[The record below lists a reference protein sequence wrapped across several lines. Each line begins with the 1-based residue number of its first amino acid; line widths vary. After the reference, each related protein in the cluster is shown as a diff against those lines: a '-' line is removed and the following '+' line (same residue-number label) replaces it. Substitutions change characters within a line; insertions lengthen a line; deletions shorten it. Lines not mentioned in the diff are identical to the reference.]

1 MGKKKGGKRIGKKQ
15 VIELLEDLFQRHPN
29 ATLSFRQI
37 FKALKFDTYPLKML
51 TVNTLEEMAWD
62 DFLSKVSENSYRLNL
77 KTQIQEGVFR
87 RKSNGRN
94 SFLPDDGGTPV
105 FVAERNS
112 MSAMDGDRVKV
123 SYMARRDK
131 HIKEA
136 LVIEIVRRARDQIV
150 GRLRVEK
157 DMAFLVPQDSTFVH
171 DIIIP
176 KRKLK
181 GGKTDD
187 KAVVKVS
194 QWPDSEHKNIIGSVV
209 DILGKTGENN
219 AEMHAI
225 LAQYNLPYKYPK
237 NVEEAAEKIDATIT
251 PRDIAEREDFRDV
264 FTCTIDP
271 KDAKDFDDALSIR
284 RYEGAGARGH
294 ENSSAAEGNLAPS
307 HPRTSA
313 PPTLWEVGVHIA
325 DVSHYVKEGSVID
338 KEAYNRATSIYL
350 VDRTIPMLPERL
362 CNFICSLRPNEEK
375 LCYSVIFQLDD
386 EANIK
391 KWHLAHTVIKS
402 DRRYAYEEVQ
412 QILED
417 NGVKDGTGE
426 PAPPATKK
434 NPYKGEYASEL
445 IKLDALA
452 KKLRAARFKN
462 GSVKFDREELHFDI
476 DETGKPVKA
485 YFKTSKD
492 ANKLIEEFM
501 LLANKTVAESVGRV
515 KKGVKAKTLPYRI
528 HDQPDPQ
535 KLENLR
541 QFVSK
546 FGYKVKTSGTKGA
559 ITKSLNAL
567 MADAEGTREQ
577 NAIETVALRAMM
589 KAKYSVHNIGHY
601 GLAFDYYTHF
611 TSPIRRYPD
620 MMVHRLLTK
629 YQDGA
634 RSANKEKYEEYCE
647 HCSDMEQVSQ
657 NAERDSIKY
666 KMVEFMADKIGNTY
680 DAHISGLTSYGIYA
694 QIDETHCEGMIPIRD
709 LGNDYYDFDE
719 KNFVIIGRR
728 NHTKYQLGD
737 PIRIQVARA
746 NLERKQLDFT
756 LAE

>member
-1 MGKKKGGKRIGKKQ
+1 MGKKKGGKRLGKKQ
-15 VIELLEDLFQRHPN
+15 VSELLQNLFQHNPN
-29 ATLSFRQI
+29 ETFSFKQI
-37 FKALKFDTYPLKML
+37 FRVLKFDTHPLKML
-51 TVNTLEEMAWD
+51 AIDVMEEMAWD
-62 DFLSKVSENSYRLNL
+62 DFLSKVSDTSYRLNL
-77 KTQIQEGVFR
+77 KTQVQEGVFR
-87 RKSNGRN
+87 RKSSGRN

-136 LVIEIVRRARDQIV
+136 MVIEIVRRAHDTIV
-150 GRLRVEK
+150 GKLRVDK
-157 DMAFLVPQDSTFVH
+157 DWAFLIPQDSTFVH

-187 KAVVKVS
+187 KAVVKVI
-194 QWPDSEHKNIIGSVV
+194 QWPDNEHKNIIGSVI
-209 DILGKTGENN
+209 DILGKTGDNN

-251 PRDIAEREDFRDV
+251 PQDIARREDFRDV

-284 RYEGAGARGH
+284 KMESG
-294 ENSSAAEGNLAPS
+294 
-307 HPRTSA
+307 
-313 PPTLWEVGVHIA
+313 LWEVGVHIA

-338 KEAYNRATSIYL
+338 KEAYARATSIYL

-362 CNFICSLRPNEEK
+362 CNFICSLRPDEEK
-375 LCYSVIFQLDD
+375 LCYSVIFQMDD
-386 EANIK
+386 EANVK

-402 DRRYAYEEVQ
+402 NRRYAYEEVQ
-412 QILED
+412 KILED

-434 NPYKGEYASEL
+434 NPYKGEYATEL
-445 IKLDALA
+445 ITLDALA

-476 DETGKPVKA
+476 DEKGKPVKA
-485 YFKTSKD
+485 YFKVSKD

-501 LLANKTVAESVGRV
+501 LLANKTVAESIGRV

-611 TSPIRRYPD
+611 TSPIRRFPD
-620 MMVHRLLTK
+620 TMVHRLLTR
-629 YQDGA
+629 YQEGG
-634 RSANKEKYEEYCE
+634 RSANKDKYEEYCE
-647 HCSDMEQVSQ
+647 HCSDMEQISQ

-709 LGNDYYDFDE
+709 LGDDYYDFDE
-719 KNFVIIGRR
+719 KNFVIVGRR
-728 NHTKYQLGD
+728 HHTKYQLGD

-756 LAE
+756 LAD

>member
-1 MGKKKGGKRIGKKQ
+1 MGKKKGGKRLGKKQ
-15 VIELLEDLFQRHPN
+15 VSELLQNLFQHNPN
-29 ATLSFRQI
+29 ETFSFKQI
-37 FKALKFDTYPLKML
+37 FKVLKLDTHPLKML
-51 TVNTLEEMAWD
+51 AIDVMEEMAWD
-62 DFLSKVSENSYRLNL
+62 DFLLKVSDNSYKLNL
-77 KTQIQEGVFR
+77 KTQVQEGIFH
-87 RKSNGRN
+87 RKANGRN
-94 SFLPDDGGTPV
+94 SFVPDDGGTPV

-112 MSAMDGDRVKV
+112 MSAMDGDHVKV
-123 SYMARRDK
+123 SLMARRDK

-136 LVIEIVRRARDQIV
+136 MVIEIVKRAHDTIV
-150 GRLRVEK
+150 GKLRVEK
-157 DMAFLVPQDSTFVH
+157 DIAFLVTADSTIVH

-187 KAVVKVS
+187 KAVVKII
-194 QWPDSEHKNIIGSVV
+194 QWPDQDHKNIIGQVI

-251 PRDIAEREDFRDV
+251 PEEIARREDFRDV

-284 RYEGAGARGH
+284 KTDKG
-294 ENSSAAEGNLAPS
+294 
-307 HPRTSA
+307 
-313 PPTLWEVGVHIA
+313 LWEVGVHIA
-325 DVSHYVKEGSVID
+325 DVSHYVKEGSTID
-338 KEAYNRATSIYL
+338 KEAYARATSIYL

-362 CNFICSLRPNEEK
+362 CNFICSLRPDEEK
-375 LCYSVIFQLDD
+375 LCYSVIFKMDD

-391 KWHLAHTVIKS
+391 DWHLAHTVIKS

-412 QILED
+412 QIIEE
-417 NGVKDGTGE
+417 G
-426 PAPPATKK
+426 
-434 NPYKGEYASEL
+434 KGENSEFL
-445 IKLDALA
+445 LKLDALA
-452 KKLRAARFKN
+452 KKLREARFKN

-476 DETGKPVKA
+476 DETGKPIRA
-485 YFKTSKD
+485 YFKVSKD

-501 LLANKTVAESVGRV
+501 LLANKTVAESIGRV

-541 QFVSK
+541 EFVAK
-546 FGYKVKTSGTKGA
+546 FGYKVKTAGTKGA

-567 MADAEGTREQ
+567 MSQAEGTREQ

-634 RSANKEKYEEYCE
+634 RSANKDKYEEFCE
-647 HCSDMEQVSQ
+647 HCSDMEQIAM

-680 DAHISGLTSYGIYA
+680 DAHISGIQSYGIYA

-719 KNFVIIGRR
+719 KNYMIVGRR
-728 NHTKYQLGD
+728 HHTKYQLGD

-756 LAE
+756 LADD

>member
-1 MGKKKGGKRIGKKQ
+1 MGKKKGGKRLGKKQ
-15 VIELLEDLFQRHPN
+15 VSELLQNLFQHNPN
-29 ATLSFRQI
+29 ETFSFKQI
-37 FKALKFDTYPLKML
+37 FKVLKLDTHPLKML
-51 TVNTLEEMAWD
+51 AIDVMEEMAWD
-62 DFLSKVSENSYRLNL
+62 DFLLKVSDNSYKLNL
-77 KTQIQEGVFR
+77 KTQVQEGIFH
-87 RKSNGRN
+87 RKANGRN
-94 SFLPDDGGTPV
+94 SFVPDDGGTPV

-112 MSAMDGDRVKV
+112 MSAMDGDHVKV
-123 SYMARRDK
+123 SLMARRDK

-136 LVIEIVRRARDQIV
+136 MVIEIVKRAHDTIV
-150 GRLRVEK
+150 GKLRVEK
-157 DMAFLVPQDSTFVH
+157 DIAFLVTADSTIVH

-187 KAVVKVS
+187 KAVVKII
-194 QWPDSEHKNIIGSVV
+194 QWPDQDHKNIIGQVI

-251 PRDIAEREDFRDV
+251 PEEIARREDFRNV

-284 RYEGAGARGH
+284 KTDKG
-294 ENSSAAEGNLAPS
+294 
-307 HPRTSA
+307 
-313 PPTLWEVGVHIA
+313 LWEVGVHIA
-325 DVSHYVKEGSVID
+325 DVSHYVKEGSTID
-338 KEAYNRATSIYL
+338 KEAYARATSIYL

-362 CNFICSLRPNEEK
+362 CNFICSLRPDEEK
-375 LCYSVIFQLDD
+375 LCYSVIFKMDD

-391 KWHLAHTVIKS
+391 DWHLAHTVIKS

-412 QILED
+412 QIIEE
-417 NGVKDGTGE
+417 G
-426 PAPPATKK
+426 
-434 NPYKGEYASEL
+434 KGENSEFL
-445 IKLDALA
+445 LKLDALA
-452 KKLRAARFKN
+452 KKLREARFKN

-476 DETGKPVKA
+476 DETGKPIRA
-485 YFKTSKD
+485 YFKVSKD

-501 LLANKTVAESVGRV
+501 LLANKTVAESIGRV

-541 QFVSK
+541 EFVAK
-546 FGYKVKTSGTKGA
+546 FGYKVKTAGTKGA

-567 MADAEGTREQ
+567 MSQAEGTREQ

-634 RSANKEKYEEYCE
+634 RSANKDKYEEFCE
-647 HCSDMEQVSQ
+647 HCSDMEQIAM

-680 DAHISGLTSYGIYA
+680 DAHISGIQSYGIYA

-719 KNFVIIGRR
+719 KNYMIVGRR
-728 NHTKYQLGD
+728 HHTKYQLGD

-756 LAE
+756 LADD